1 MQLSEQIESERLIL
15 KHPLNPTFELAKE
28 LYAVVDESRETIREW
43 LPWVDKT
50 NSPED
55 EFSGYLMGLYK
66 KNWDNKTGCAY
77 LIYHKE
83 TNRFLGVVDLMHIS
97 EENKSGEIGYW
108 LGDKATGHGYMQE
121 AVRALETEAFQAG
134 INRIVI
140 RNDTQN
146 LRSARVAE
154 KAGYT
159 LEGIMRQDAWDDYH
173 KRLRDT
179 NIWSKLK
186 SDWENQRS

>member
-1 MQLSEQIESERLIL
+1 MQLSEQIETERLIL

-43 LPWVDKT
+43 LPWPNKT

-66 KNWDNKTGCAY
+66 KNWDEKTGCAY

-83 TNRFLGVVDLMHIS
+83 TNRFLGVVDLIHIS

-108 LGDKATGHGYMQE
+108 LSDKATGHGYMQE
-121 AVRALETEAFQAG
+121 AVRALEAEAFQAG

-154 KAGYT
+154 KTGYT

-179 NIWSKLK
+179 NIWAKLK
-186 SDWENQRS
+186 SDWEKQRT

>member
-1 MQLSEQIESERLIL
+1 MQLSEQIETERLIL

-43 LPWVDKT
+43 LPWPDKT

-55 EFSGYLMGLYK
+55 EFNGFLMNWYK
-66 KNWDNKTGCAY
+66 KHWDEKDGFAY
-77 LIYHKE
+77 LIYPKE
-83 TNRFLGVVDLMHIS
+83 TNRFAGVIDLMHIS

-108 LGDKATGHGYMQE
+108 LGDNATGYGYMTE
-121 AVRALETEAFQAG
+121 AVRALETAAFQAG
-134 INRIVI
+134 INRII
-140 RNDTQN
+140 IGNDTQN
-146 LRSARVAE
+146 LRSVHVA
-154 KAGYT
+154 KRAGYI

-179 NIWSKLK
+179 NIWAKLK
-186 SDWENQRS
+186 SDWEKERE